1 MSNDLPTLTR
11 RKVVPRNRKTSEQVA
26 RLIVRDAVTRDMAPG
41 TPLPSEAVMLQ
52 YYGVSR
58 ASLREALRILEVHG
72 LITIKSGP
80 GGGPRIAAVN
90 AADFGRT
97 MTFYYQVSGATFRE
111 LAEARLLIEPMIA
124 RQAAQRRPPEQV
136 TRLKESIEAAQALSD
151 GDESG
156 YVDLALQFHDIV
168 AQMSGNKVLS
178 LIGSSF
184 EEIFTVYATGPF
196 TLKEA
201 RRVVKAHAQ
210 IAEAIV
216 AGDADLAERQMRDHL
231 IASNRDMETRYPAL
245 TDTVVDWI

>member
-1 MSNDLPTLTR
+1 MSNDLPTLAR
-11 RKVVPRNRKTSEQVA
+11 RKVPRNRKTSEQVA
-26 RLIVRDAVTRDMAPG
+26 RLIVRDAVMREMAPG
-41 TPLPSEAVMLQ
+41 TPLPAEAVMLQ

-111 LAEARLLIEPMIA
+111 LAETRLLIEPLMA
-124 RQAAQRRPPEQV
+124 RQAALRRPPKQVEQL
-136 TRLKESIEAAQALSD
+136 RESIEAARALAED
-151 GDESG
+151 DEPG
-156 YVDLALQFHDIV
+156 YVDLSFQFHGLV
-168 AQMSGNKVLS
+168 AAMSGNKVLS

-184 EEIFTVYATGPF
+184 EEIFRVYGSSSF
-196 TLKEA
+196 TAKEV

-216 AGDADLAERQMRDHL
+216 EGDPDLAERHMRDHL
-231 IASNRDMETRYPAL
+231 VASNRDLETRYPAL